1 MPRYFFHIRKGDVL
15 VQTLESVEVSTDDSL
30 EEEAVEAARDL
41 LADGDAR
48 AVDRREWAFEV
59 ADESGTTVLT
69 LPFIA
74 AAEADFP
81 AVAMTP
87 EDSLA
92 DQPCPRCSG
101 SGTACEAVAAPDE
114 GTLADLGD
122 SNARSSDHGSRVDM
136 QCSLCSD
143 SGFVTAKVKANIA
156 WARNILEENSA
167 AGRRKWS
174 PERRAERASLLR
186 LIRNP
191 THTNGF
197 HD

>member
-15 VQTLESVEVSTDDSL
+15 VQNPESIEVSMGDSL

-48 AVDRREWAFEV
+48 GVDRREWAFEV
-59 ADESGTTVLT
+59 AEESGTTVLT

-81 AVAMTP
+81 ALAMPP

-101 SGTACEAVAAPDE
+101 SGTECESVSALGE
-114 GTLADLGD
+114 GHRQHVLT
-122 SNARSSDHGSRVDM
+122 
-136 QCSLCSD
+136 
-143 SGFVTAKVKANIA
+143 VTVTIRIDRIIPSTA
-156 WARNILEENSA
+156 
-167 AGRRKWS
+167 S
-174 PERRAERASLLR
+174 P
-186 LIRNP
+186 
-191 THTNGF
+191 TT
-197 HD
+197 